1 METRESYDNLN
12 FKILSRMGAWYWC
25 STQTRAGELNQR
37 YLFQHQLRFSQ
48 EYKNTCQ
55 KQQPV
60 AT

>member
-37 YLFQHQLRFSQ
+37 YLFQH
-48 EYKNTCQ
+48 
-55 KQQPV
+55 
-60 AT
+60 